1 MDWVKDNPDIGAKEL
16 QNRILQTHFVE
27 INYKRV
33 HAGYQLALD
42 KVYGTWKDNF
52 DSLYSWKAE
61 VERRSPGSM
70 VIIEHHSVREKHH
83 FKRMLIAFK
92 ACVDGFLNGCRP
104 YHSIGSTFLTGRFR
118 GQLATV
124 CAVDGHNWLFPVVF
138 AIKECEDSEN
148 WEWFM
153 EKLHDCIG
161 DPIGLAICTDAGK
174 GLNVIKTV
182 LKNAEHRECILDV
195 GT

>member
-1 MDWVKDNPDIGAKEL
+1 M
-16 QNRILQTHFVE
+16 FV
-27 INYKRV
+27 
-33 HAGYQLALD
+33 
-42 KVYGTWKDNF
+42 
-52 DSLYSWKAE
+52 
-61 VERRSPGSM
+61 
-70 VIIEHHSVREKHH
+70 
-83 FKRMLIAFK
+83 AFK